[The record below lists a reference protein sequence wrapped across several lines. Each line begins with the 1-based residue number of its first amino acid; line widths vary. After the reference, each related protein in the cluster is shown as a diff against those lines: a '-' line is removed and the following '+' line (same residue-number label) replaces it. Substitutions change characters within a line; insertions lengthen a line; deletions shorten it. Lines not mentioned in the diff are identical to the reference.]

1 MAVPKLTAIDAHRR
15 SSEWPTAAAPLFER
29 LPDRLFGPLASAN
42 RHRYWALLCR
52 LHGSRFGPSAPLAP
66 SRGYPIRA
74 ILQDIEDELLNQD
87 LWESEDGHAP
97 ETPIGIRANAVF
109 MRLTESGWL
118 RVERYGV
125 EKTVTMQPAVSHFLT
140 LMVSFA
146 ETGPV
151 FLSGK
156 IRSIEAL
163 LKSITEGDGAG
174 DSLAEAA
181 DQARNLLEHV
191 RNTSTSVRDLMESLS
206 AETTTAQYVHRFFGD
221 YIERVFIGDYRDLR
235 TREHPLSHRPQII
248 ARIQELHG
256 VEAHRLRL
264 IAWYESK
271 RARGDHRQAEHLFER
286 DINRLFELQR
296 IDDYLDRL
304 DDEIRR
310 ANKRA
315 LAYLDYR
322 LRSLRPVDHMVSAA
336 VAAVTAGA
344 QPQLS
349 DPFAPGDL
357 VGPGRLAVPRRQ
369 SARPTPVALR
379 SQVPS
384 DLERARSQLM
394 LRAREARAV
403 TPPKLAEFVRR
414 QLDGRDAV
422 DSEEMTLSSIADVRA
437 YQELMSISLMM
448 GAKSRQLQQSA
459 VGRARGFWVR
469 AVGAPEQPHALIS
482 GVPFTIEV
490 HSAKGKTS

>member
-1 MAVPKLTAIDAHRR
+1 MAVSKLTAINAPSPSD
-15 SSEWPTAAAPLFER
+15 EWHVAAPLFER
-29 LPDRLFGPLASAN
+29 LPNRLFGPLASAN
-42 RHRYWALLCR
+42 RHRYWAILCG
-52 LHGSRFGPSAPLAP
+52 LHRNRFGPSAPLSP
-66 SRGYPIRA
+66 SHGFPIRT
-74 ILQDIEDELLNQD
+74 ILQDIEDELQNQD
-87 LWESEDGHAP
+87 LWESEDEQSL
-97 ETPIGIRANAVF
+97 ETPIGIRTNAVF
-109 MRLTESGWL
+109 MRLTEAGWL

-125 EKTVTMQPAVSHFLT
+125 EKTVTMQPGVSHFLT

-163 LKSITEGDGAG
+163 LKSVTDGEGAG

-191 RNTSTSVRDLMESLS
+191 RNTSTSVRDLMELLS

-235 TREHPLSHRPQII
+235 TREHPLSHRPQIL

-256 VEAHRLRL
+256 VETNRQRL

-271 RARGDHRQAEHLFER
+271 RARGDRRLGERLFER

-322 LRSLRPVDHMVSAA
+322 LRSLRPVDRMVSAA
-336 VAAVTAGA
+336 VDAVSVGA
-344 QPQLS
+344 QPRLS

-357 VGPGRLAVPRRQ
+357 IGPVRLAVPRRQ
-369 SARPTPVALR
+369 SARPAPAALR

-394 LRAREARAV
+394 RRAREARAV

-414 QLDGRDAV
+414 QLDGRGAI
-422 DSEEMTLSSIADVRA
+422 DSEEMTLSSISDVRA

-448 GAKSRQLQQSA
+448 GADSRQLQQSA
-459 VGRARGFWVR
+459 IGRARGFRVR
-469 AVGAPEQPHALIS
+469 AVGASEQAHPLIS

-490 HSAKGKTS
+490 RSPKGKTS

>member
-1 MAVPKLTAIDAHRR
+1 MAVPKLTAIDTPGR
-15 SSEWPTAAAPLFER
+15 SDEWHLAAPLFER

-74 ILQDIEDELLNQD
+74 ILQDIEDELLNHD
-87 LWESEDGHAP
+87 LWESEDGHTP
-97 ETPIGIRANAVF
+97 ETPIGTRANAVF

-151 FLSGK
+151 FVSGK

-163 LKSITEGDGAG
+163 LKSIAEGEGAG

-191 RNTSTSVRDLMESLS
+191 RNTSASVRDLMELLS

-235 TREHPLSHRPQII
+235 TREHPLSHRAQIL

-256 VEAHRLRL
+256 VETHRQRL

-271 RARGDHRQAEHLFER
+271 RTRGDRRQAERLFER
-286 DINRLFELQR
+286 DVDRLFELQR

-336 VAAVTAGA
+336 VAAVAAGA
-344 QPQLS
+344 PHLS

-369 SARPTPVALR
+369 STRPTPAALR

-422 DSEEMTLSSIADVRA
+422 DSEEMILTSIADVRV

-448 GAKSRQLQQSA
+448 SANSRQLQQSA
-459 VGRARGFWVR
+459 IGRARGFRVR
-469 AVGAPEQPHALIS
+469 AVGASEQPHPLIF
-482 GVPFTIEV
+482 GIPFTVEV
-490 HSAKGKTS
+490 RSAKGNTS